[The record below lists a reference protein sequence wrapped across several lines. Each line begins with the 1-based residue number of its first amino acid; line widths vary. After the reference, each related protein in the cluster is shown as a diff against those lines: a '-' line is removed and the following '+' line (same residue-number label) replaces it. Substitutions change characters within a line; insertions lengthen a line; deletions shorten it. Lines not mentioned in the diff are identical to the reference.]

1 VGFLFIIFVVGLA
14 FLVITIYAA
23 VRAGQNDDMGWL
35 VGIILG
41 WVIGMG
47 WLIGIIYLVSV
58 DPQRRPVSEG
68 SPDFLRRMQGV
79 PPASPSAAAPAGWY
93 ADPAGRHEQRYWD
106 GAQWTQHVTDGG
118 RPSTDPV

>member
-47 WLIGIIYLVSV
+47 WLIGLIYLMSV
-58 DPQRRPVSEG
+58 DPQRAGANPSETFYG
-68 SPDFLRRMQGV
+68 RMRGA
-79 PPASPSAAAPAGWY
+79 PPADPSASAPAGWY